1 MKSKYCNR
9 FGETVAQYSL
19 IHVIQTRKYLSH
31 KSRQKYRY
39 YEMSIK
45 LVRKIMYLSV
55 AASLGVE
62 GRNVMNMVMKNS
74 TRNKYSMLQPDS
86 HDPDFSVTELS
97 GIHVQFEKT

>member
-1 MKSKYCNR
+1 
-9 FGETVAQYSL
+9 
-19 IHVIQTRKYLSH
+19 
-31 KSRQKYRY
+31 
-39 YEMSIK
+39 
-45 LVRKIMYLSV
+45 MYLSV